1 MVASEETKLEMI
13 WDHTALAPQQMHL
26 KCRVMELDLHQQ
38 TMEM

>member
-26 KCRVMELDLHQQ
+26 KCRAMELHLHQQ
-38 TMEM
+38 TMER